1 MSGLVNSFIFE
12 GSGSIIKF
20 QNKYELDVDVS
31 KVVYLQNVV
40 LSNNLALVIPI
51 ISPIFYM

>member
-20 QNKYELDVDVS
+20 QNKYEVDVEVS
-31 KVVYLQNVV
+31 KVVYLQTVV

-51 ISPIFYM
+51 ISPIF